1 MFNFVR
7 MDKKDLYIEKLNAQL
22 REWSATL
29 DVLKAK
35 ADKASAD
42 LKIGYAKQ
50 LDDLKAKRDTAQ
62 GRLDDLKA
70 AGDDAWER
78 MTMAIEESWG
88 DIKAAFDKAKDK

>member
-1 MFNFVR
+1 

-22 REWSATL
+22 KEWSASI
-29 DVLKAK
+29 DVLQAK

-42 LKIGYAKQ
+42 LKIGYAQQ
-50 LDDLKAKRDTAQ
+50 LDDLKAKRDTAR

-88 DIKAAFDKAKDK
+88 DIKAAFDKAKAR